1 MATRKS
7 AGPHA
12 GPRAGPRAGVGGY
25 EYSFVDE
32 IPSKYYCN
40 ICSKVLRE
48 AHLTVCCGQHYC
60 DSCLQQWFASATQ
73 RRTKTC
79 PHCRQEGFQSFPNKE
94 KIREINEFRVKCTNH
109 EKGCDWVG
117 ELGDLEKHIKSDDG
131 CGYEVVRC
139 GNYGY
144 MFFATKCIVLCERRS
159 LAKHRETCRFR
170 SYKCEHCGH
179 INTYDA
185 IAGSGRIHLDQCTV
199 NTHPGLN
206 HYGVCRQYPV
216 KCPNKCGEKAI
227 KRFDI
232 SDHRE
237 KCPLESLDCPFKNVG
252 CTSKKARRDME
263 GHCQTNTQ
271 THLLMMMK
279 SHDELLRKNTELE
292 HQSQSVMRRLEALER
307 GHGSGFSYQFLN

>member
-1 MATRKS
+1 MATRK
-7 AGPHA
+7 GA
-12 GPRAGPRAGVGGY
+12 GPRARPRAGAGGY

-48 AHLTVCCGQHYC
+48 ARLTVCCGQHYC
-60 DSCLQQWFASATQ
+60 DSCLQQWLASATQ
-73 RRTKTC
+73 RETKTC

-131 CGYEVVRC
+131 CGFVMVEC
-139 GNYGY
+139 GNSGY
-144 MFFATKCIVLCERRS
+144 FMIYSAIICNAQCERRS
-159 LAKHRETCRFR
+159 LAKHQETCKFR

-179 INTYDA
+179 VNTYDA
-185 IAGSGRIHLDQCTV
+185 IAGSGEIHLRCTG
-199 NTHPGLN
+199 TATLHFSN
-206 HYGVCRQYPV
+206 HYAVCRQYPV
-216 KCPNKCGEKAI
+216 ECPNKCGEKAI
-227 KRFDI
+227 KRCDI

-252 CTSKKARRDME
+252 CTSTIARRDME
-263 GHCQTNTQ
+263 GHCQTNMQ

-279 SHDELLRKNTELE
+279 SHDQLLLKN
-292 HQSQSVMRRLEALER
+292 EALNETCKR
-307 GHGSGFSYQFLN
+307 S